1 MSTEKIDWAGIHKR
15 MAAAEA
21 AIASVGHAS
30 RDQTGRVLKA
40 RAAILARQG
49 DDGETQVETLEVLA
63 FVLGQEKYGIET
75 RYVREVIPLNDLTP
89 LPGCPPFV
97 MGIVNVR
104 GQVLSVIDIRKLLDL
119 PQRGVG
125 DQDRV
130 IVLRHERM
138 EFGILGNSIQ
148 GVVQVPV
155 DELQESLPTLTGIRA
170 DFLRGVTRERMA
182 VLDGA
187 RLLAAEKVIVREE
200 A

>member
-1 MSTEKIDWAGIHKR
+1 MITEKIDWASIHKR

-21 AIASVGHAS
+21 AMASVGHAS
-30 RDQTGRVLKA
+30 RDETGRVLKA
-40 RAAILARQG
+40 RAEILARQG
-49 DDGETQVETLEVLA
+49 DDGERQVETLEVLA
-63 FVLGQEKYGIET
+63 FVLGQETYGIET
-75 RYVREVIPLNDLTP
+75 RYVREVTPLNDLTP

-97 MGIVNVR
+97 MGIVNLR
-104 GQVLSVIDIRKLLDL
+104 GQVLSVIDVRILLDL

-130 IVLRHERM
+130 IVLRHEGM

-155 DELQESLPTLTGIRA
+155 DELQETLPTLTGIRA

-182 VLDGA
+182 VLDGS
-187 RLLAAEKVIVREE
+187 RLLADEKVIVREE